1 MNTLRDPLLSTTL
14 LAEAGVVGTHQ
25 TDGRV
30 IGNLSTGDTGALTV
44 GLEDLVVLVGQLYQA
59 RG

>member
-1 MNTLRDPLLSTTL
+1 MNTLRDPLLSTTV

-30 IGNLSTGDTGALTV
+30 VWNLSTGDTGALTV
-44 GLEDLVVLVGQLYQA
+44 GLKDLVVLVGQLYQA

>member
-1 MNTLRDPLLSTTL
+1 MNTLRDPLLSTTV
-14 LAEAGVVGTHQ
+14 LAKAGVVGTHQ

-30 IGNLSTGDTGALTV
+30 VGNLSTGDTGALTV